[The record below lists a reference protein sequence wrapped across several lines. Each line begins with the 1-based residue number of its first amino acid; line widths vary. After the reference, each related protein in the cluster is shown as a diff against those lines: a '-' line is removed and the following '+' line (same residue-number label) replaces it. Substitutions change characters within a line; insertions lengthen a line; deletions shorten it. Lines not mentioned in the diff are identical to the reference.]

1 MNCQR
6 LEPEGEDSQR
16 SRQDSDQEWAKSTRR
31 TRPRRMK
38 REAPMGAGGGAEVEL
53 IRRWRGG
60 GGERNAYISRSR
72 RT

>member
-1 MNCQR
+1 MVRVRWRRYIPKVDPTRMNCQR

-38 REAPMGAGGGAEVEL
+38 REAPMGAAEDDGGARDVD
-53 IRRWRGG
+53 
-60 GGERNAYISRSR
+60 
-72 RT
+72 